1 MKIEAGYDIAFT
13 CSQKMPMVLMLSVH
27 PSRQHG
33 LLTRHRMSF
42 SPGVESREY
51 LDAFGNICTR
61 LVAPSGLLEI
71 RNRFVISDSG
81 KPDEVDPEARQCEVA
96 DLPDDTLA
104 FLLGSRYCD
113 TEKLGNLA
121 WSLFG
126 HVESGWRRVQAICDY
141 VHDRIQ
147 FGYQHARCD
156 RTASEGHEE
165 RIGVCRDFAHL
176 AVTLCRCMNIPA
188 RYCTGYLGDIGVPR
202 DPAPMDFSAWFEVFL
217 GGRWFTFDARHNHPR
232 IGRILIAR
240 GRDAADVAIST
251 CFGASNLAR
260 FTVLTEELVERADW
274 TSPSLVPVPRSFDA
288 VALLHGA

>member
-13 CSQKMPMVLMLSVH
+13 CSQKVPMVLMLSVH

-33 LLTRHRMSF
+33 LLTAHRMSF
-42 SPGVESREY
+42 SPGVAAHDY
-51 LDAFGNICTR
+51 LDSFGNICTR

-81 KPDEVDPEARQCEVA
+81 KPDEVDPEARQWEVV
-96 DLPDDTLA
+96 DLPDNTLV

-113 TEKLGNLA
+113 TQKLDNLA

-251 CFGASNLAR
+251 CFGSSSLTG
-260 FTVLTEELVERADW
+260 FTVLTEELVDHDHR
-274 TSPSLVPVPRSFDA
+274 TSPSLVPLSRSFDA
-288 VALLHGA
+288 AASLHGA